1 MVPAVSFC
9 NMRLSQKKERLHAI
23 KDDVHKE
30 KMYTLEEKMQ
40 ELESLLI
47 VGRGIYIFLT
57 TKKIFREVVVEVK
70 IEQAPELSLLLM
82 IVAIM
87 IIKLLGKAW
96 LVHVDQVVV
105 TFMSQNSVQKLQ
117 VTRNSPMIG
126 EQLSRTAADRNA
138 IKGQ

>member
-1 MVPAVSFC
+1 M
-9 NMRLSQKKERLHAI
+9 
-23 KDDVHKE
+23 
-30 KMYTLEEKMQ
+30 
-40 ELESLLI
+40 
-47 VGRGIYIFLT
+47 
-57 TKKIFREVVVEVK
+57 EVK

-126 EQLSRTAADRNA
+126 EQLSRTAANLSVIEGEFR
-138 IKGQ
+138 